1 MYSTFTG
8 PFLPTR
14 SQTSFLSV
22 LPGGVVLAVLNL
34 FFYCFLAVFIAL
46 LETVSVP
53 TLYFSISFIPVGES
67 VVANAAGE
75 LVFGRC
81 SFLHQDHGYDKIRAL
96 LAVLAMGST
105 DFYGHY
111 IASIHDN
118 PAVSSDNSLFQLDC
132 IPGYEITWLWI
143 EYTILIRNIHRG
155 LLEIQLVL
163 RTLKC
168 REWSSCLCIHYYT
181 LGQTYPVCILHG
193 F

>member
-1 MYSTFTG
+1 MGLGLIMCTAR
-8 PFLPTR
+8 LPVH
-14 SQTSFLSV
+14 FY
-22 LPGGVVLAVLNL
+22 LPGPKPPFSL
-34 FFYCFLAVFIAL
+34 FFPGVWFSCVDSILLLLQVVFIAL
-46 LETVSVP
+46 LEIISVP

-75 LVFGRC
+75 LVFSRC

-105 DFYGHY
+105 DLYGHY

-118 PAVSSDNSLFQLDC
+118 PAVSSDNSLFQLNC
-132 IPGYEITWLWI
+132 FPVYVTTWLWI
-143 EYTILIRNIHRG
+143 EHTILIRDVHRG

-163 RTLKC
+163 R
-168 REWSSCLCIHYYT
+168 SGS
-181 LGQTYPVCILHG
+181 